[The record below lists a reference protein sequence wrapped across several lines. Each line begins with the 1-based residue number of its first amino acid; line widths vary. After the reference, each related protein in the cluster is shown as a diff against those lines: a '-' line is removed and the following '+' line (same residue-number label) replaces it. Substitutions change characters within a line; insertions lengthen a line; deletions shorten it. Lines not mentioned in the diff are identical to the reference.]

1 MTTAERDAHKLVPP
15 DTLEGVRQD
24 IARTRGDLAVTL
36 TSLRRHFAL
45 RERMKRRAR
54 NAWTG
59 MRTGMRRRV
68 RRPRRGG

>member
-1 MTTAERDAHKLVPP
+1 MTTAERDARELVPP

-36 TSLRRHFAL
+36 TSLRQQFAL

-54 NAWTG
+54 STWTG
-59 MRTGMRRRV
+59 VRERV
-68 RRPRRGG
+68 RHPRRGA